1 MFYHL
6 FRPRAV
12 NVSHAAKEGGTT
24 DRWCVFNTNKIYP
37 NSIFKSRLD
46 SVRFSIIRL
55 SVCFHKLHCVVEWNI
70 VIEKSRRY
78 FEYCEDYRLNIMSL
92 QSQQKIY
99 LEINFTETQCTP
111 ALSNFLWPVQLD
123 LQICSLDVHMIFGY
137 RKPYISV
144 QQKRSICSM
153 YTYIMPTCS
162 RLLICSYMVFYPTY
176 YVQKQ

>member
-55 SVCFHKLHCVVEWNI
+55 SVCNRKITRIFWILWRLSTEYHVSPESTKNISRNKFHWNSMHSCF
-70 VIEKSRRY
+70 VQ
-78 FEYCEDYRLNIMSL
+78 FSL
-92 QSQQKIY
+92 TSSTRSSN
-99 LEINFTETQCTP
+99 LFSWCT
-111 ALSNFLWPVQLD
+111 
-123 LQICSLDVHMIFGY
+123 HGY